1 MRILVVEDS
10 AKMAGLLRK
19 GLERDGH
26 AVDVTGS
33 GDEATWMAVEN
44 DYDAIILDI
53 ILDASRPGIDGFEV
67 CRRAR
72 QAGCWTPVLMVTAR
86 DAVSDRVRGLDTGA
100 DDYLPK
106 PFSLEEFL
114 ARVRALIRRGAAPRP
129 AVLSVGDLALDP
141 AAHEVWRGNV
151 PISLTSTEF
160 ALLEYF
166 MRHPGEVLARLRLV
180 GHVWDEA
187 YDGDPR
193 IVNVYV
199 RTLREKIDRPFG
211 RATLETVR
219 GAGYRIRDDAQDPD
233 TD

>member
-33 GDEATWMAVEN
+33 GDEAAWMAVEN
-44 DYDAIILDI
+44 DYDAIVLDI

-129 AVLSVGDLALDP
+129 AVLRVGDLALDP
-141 AAHEVWRGNV
+141 ATHEVWRGNV

-166 MRHPGEVLARLRLV
+166 MRHPDEVLARLRLV

-211 RATLETVR
+211 RATLETIR
-219 GAGYRIRDDAQDPD
+219 GAGYRISDNAQDPD

>member
-1 MRILVVEDS
+1 
-10 AKMAGLLRK
+10 
-19 GLERDGH
+19 
-26 AVDVTGS
+26 
-33 GDEATWMAVEN
+33 
-44 DYDAIILDI
+44 
-53 ILDASRPGIDGFEV
+53 
-67 CRRAR
+67 
-72 QAGCWTPVLMVTAR
+72 MVTAR

-129 AVLSVGDLALDP
+129 AVLRVGDLALDP
-141 AAHEVWRGNV
+141 ATHEVWRGNV

-166 MRHPGEVLARLRLV
+166 MRHPDEVLARLRLV

-211 RATLETVR
+211 RATLETIR
-219 GAGYRIRDDAQDPD
+219 GAGYRISDNAQDPD